1 MAQVGELA
9 VKAAH
14 LEQAVQELEKRA
26 EVLPELLF
34 TVNHLSSDMLDQ
46 QSKMEILTRDI
57 QKFAIYAKVWAMVG
71 SIGGSIIGS
80 LCMLLLKSYLGN

>member
-9 VKAAH
+9 VKVAH
-14 LEQAVQELEKRA
+14 LEQAVQDLEKKA
-26 EVLPELLF
+26 AALPELLF

-57 QKFAIYAKVWAMVG
+57 QKFVIYAKVWAMVG

-80 LCMLLLKSYLGN
+80 FCMLLLKSYLGN